1 MLGMLSLGA
10 VADRVGRRAG
20 SLATAAFMLTGGVLL
35 TCSAGPS
42 PAAWALMFSLAQV
55 LAHSGRPPPLCRP
68 SLAPVG
74 AGCPLGAASHACRR
88 FRFNPADATFARTW
102 LGGQLHRRVRSART
116 CG

>member
-20 SLATAAFMLTGGVLL
+20 SLATAAFMLAGGVLL

-55 LAHSGRPPPLCRP
+55 LAGARRLPPLCKARFTRI
-68 SLAPVG
+68 G
-74 AGCPLGAASHACRR
+74 DGCPLGAPTHARR
-88 FRFNPADATFARTW
+88 R
-102 LGGQLHRRVRSART
+102 LGFQP
-116 CG
+116 